1 MPSTRKHFVPGPK
14 AVFKGIFTRLYSSKR
29 ATPSFTPTAT
39 AFSSRRKNARRY
51 PLVESL
57 FQNHKAQTYI
67 HDFHVTLHHGAHEDH
82 YQVYLKRGVVLAA
95 NRWAHTLKGDIVFM
109 RLDPHNLDRVLNMR
123 RTAKANA
130 PRDKPIVDYLFGRL
144 RPFIRKFQKSGHL
157 P

>member
-14 AVFKGIFTRLYSSKR
+14 AVFKGIFTRLYSTKR
-29 ATPSFTPTAT
+29 ATPTRDAT
-39 AFSSRRKNARRY
+39 

-157 P
+157 PKKGPVFRRHHAFY